1 MKLSFLPLAA
11 LVAATLPSLIAAPE
25 TEAAAGR
32 ALLKRYADA
41 IVNVEL
47 VVTIKVKM
55 GDREAPPSERRIEIN
70 GTVISPSGLTVTT
83 LAGVDPQVQFDAIR
97 ASQQG
102 GGRAP
107 ELVGA
112 DFKEVKLR
120 LADGTEV
127 PARFVLKDAD
137 LDLAFMAPETNDP
150 ARQYAHVNLEQAA
163 EGAVL
168 GNYFFVSRAPKTLQR
183 TPMVRSTEVLGIVE
197 KPRRF
202 FLMTEQ
208 SVATAVFEPQGRV
221 LGISLQHFAN
231 GRMSGMVVL
240 PAADIAEMA
249 KQAATSQ
256 AK

>member
-11 LVAATLPSLIAAPE
+11 LLATTLPSLIAAPE

-32 ALLKRYADA
+32 MLLKRYADA

-120 LADGTEV
+120 LADGTE
-127 PARFVLKDAD
+127 
-137 LDLAFMAPETNDP
+137 
-150 ARQYAHVNLEQAA
+150 
-163 EGAVL
+163 
-168 GNYFFVSRAPKTLQR
+168 
-183 TPMVRSTEVLGIVE
+183 
-197 KPRRF
+197 
-202 FLMTEQ
+202 
-208 SVATAVFEPQGRV
+208 
-221 LGISLQHFAN
+221 
-231 GRMSGMVVL
+231 
-240 PAADIAEMA
+240 
-249 KQAATSQ
+249 
-256 AK
+256 